1 MTYTIEQ
8 LLNMDFTD
16 MSKQELQSIN
26 AHISENYHTD
36 ARYTELLEEVRFALE
51 LLEDQEEP
59 Q

>member
-8 LLNMDFTD
+8 LLNMDFTE

-51 LLEDQEEP
+51 LLED
-59 Q
+59 